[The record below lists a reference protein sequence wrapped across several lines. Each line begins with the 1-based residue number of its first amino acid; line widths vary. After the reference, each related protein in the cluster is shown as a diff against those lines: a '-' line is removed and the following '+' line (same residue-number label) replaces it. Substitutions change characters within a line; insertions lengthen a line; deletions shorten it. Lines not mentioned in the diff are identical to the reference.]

1 MKETV
6 NQTYKTDLQKRHVI
20 ENITEKLISCSQLSK
35 DS

>member
-6 NQTYKTDLQKRHVI
+6 NQTYKTDPQKRHVI
-20 ENITEKLISCSQLSK
+20 ENITEKLISCSQFGK